1 MTLRFT
7 LILLLIS
14 SAYLVL
20 SFIVF
25 SGALRLK
32 RGTNRR
38 KLRVSVVVPVRN
50 EADYIGPCLNA
61 LLRQT
66 YPSEYYEVIVV
77 DDGSTDGTS
86 QILESYK
93 NRYPRLQILQASQAF
108 SGITGKQNA
117 LARGVRSSSGEVILH
132 TDADCM
138 VPSTWIEEVVSYFED
153 DVGLVTGFA
162 LPPRSRRA
170 LGIFDAIRSADQLLL
185 QTVAAGCIGWGRPL
199 SCSAKNIAYRRSAY
213 ESIRGFEHMGF
224 QPNDDMALLQRLH
237 RNTSWRTIFMKRGTP
252 VRIHRRM
259 DVIDFLRQRR
269 RWMLGGF
276 RSHPLLFLLLGFVF
290 WTHLMT
296 LISALFAGVLPSSL
310 MMYSWLLIGSGIFV
324 LLGQGASMTRRPDL
338 MLAFPL
344 FEVFYVVYTV
354 VLGFVALS
362 PLRKEIRWKGRTYT
376 QRI

>member
-20 SFIVF
+20 SFVVF
-25 SGALRLK
+25 SGALRLR

-38 KLRVSVVVPVRN
+38 KLRVSVVVVVRN
-50 EADYIGPCLNA
+50 EAAYVAPCLDT

-66 YPSEYYEVIVV
+66 YPSEHYEIIVV

-93 NRYPRLQILQASQAF
+93 GRYPHVQILQASQAF

-117 LARGVRSSSGEVILH
+117 LARGVRASSGEVILH
-132 TDADCM
+132 TDADCT
-138 VPSTWIEEVVSYFED
+138 VPSTWIEEIVPHFEE

-162 LPPRSRRA
+162 LPSRSKRTI
-170 LGIFDAIRSADQLLL
+170 GVFDAIRSADLLL
-185 QTVAAGCIGWGRPL
+185 LETIVAGFIGLGRPL
-199 SCSAKNIAYRRSAY
+199 SCFAKNIAYRRSAY
-213 ESIRGFEHMGF
+213 EEIGGFENMGLQF
-224 QPNDDMALLQRLH
+224 NEDMVLIQWLH
-237 RNTSWRTIFMKRGTP
+237 RNTRWRTIFMKRGTP

-259 DVIDFLRQRR
+259 TVIDFLRQRR

-276 RSHPLLFLLLGFVF
+276 RSHPLLFILLGFVF
-290 WTHLMT
+290 LGHLLT
-296 LISALFAGVLPSSL
+296 LISVLFAGVLPFSL
-310 MMYSWLLIGSGIFV
+310 TMYSWLLTGSGTFIV
-324 LLGQGASMTRRPDL
+324 LSQGASMTRRPDL
-338 MLAFPL
+338 LLAFPL

-354 VLGFVALS
+354 LLGFVALS
-362 PLRKEIRWKGRTYT
+362 PVKKEIHWKGRTYT
-376 QRI
+376 QSR